1 MIKFSNV
8 TKEYSSTVALN
19 DINLEIIE
27 NKIYCLL
34 GRNGAGKTTFLKL
47 IAGHINATSG
57 DVTVDSKRV
66 TTFNMP
72 QSVSF
77 IESRASQFNMRIGQL
92 LELAYSLQPDLD
104 IDFAKDCLKKFKLDR
119 NKKYKQLSLGM
130 QTMFTTLVSLAS
142 RSKIVILDEPVL
154 GFDAIMRER
163 FYDMLQFSFEYCP
176 RVIIVSTHLIDE
188 ISRVAE
194 DIIIIEEGSILL
206 HSSMIDIDE
215 KAYSL
220 TGPSG
225 EIKNILKGLNVIGEK
240 SLGGYTTAYIF
251 GQRITPPSN
260 IKLQALGLQEF
271 FVNIVGGGED
281 RNEY

>member
-8 TKEYSSTVALN
+8 TKEYSRTVAIN
-19 DINLEIIE
+19 DINLEIKE

-47 IAGHINATSG
+47 IAGHINATRG
-57 DVTVDSKRV
+57 DVIVDSKRV

-72 QSVSF
+72 DCVSF

-104 IDFAKDCLKKFKLDR
+104 IDFAKEIMKKFKLDR
-119 NKKYKQLSLGM
+119 NKKYKQLSFGM

-163 FYDMLQFSFEYCP
+163 FYDMLQYSFEYCP

-206 HSSMIDIDE
+206 NSSMNDIDE

-225 EIKNILKGLNVIGEK
+225 EVKNVIKGLNVIGEK
-240 SLGGYTTAYIF
+240 SLGGYTTTYIF

-271 FVNIVGGGED
+271 FVNIVGGGE
-281 RNEY
+281 E